1 MPLEDSQA
9 RKTAED
15 VLRMI
20 LKDNPDYTEAISV
33 LAILLQIGGRDAESA
48 ALYQRLLEIEPDNII
63 AINNLAWIMCE
74 VQGKHQQ
81 ALELA
86 QRGLKIAPNYY
97 DLIDTRGVIYYRLG
111 EFDKAIRDFNEC
123 IRLYPGVT
131 SASIGTRFYLA
142 RALAKLG
149 QKDKA
154 IQYLN
159 EALTLNSQN
168 GGLSTADLSEAQRL
182 FSQLKEGS

>member
-1 MPLEDSQA
+1 
-9 RKTAED
+9 
-15 VLRMI
+15 
-20 LKDNPDYTEAISV
+20 
-33 LAILLQIGGRDAESA
+33 LQISGRDEESA
-48 ALYQRLLEIEPDNII
+48 ALYQRVLEIEPDNVI

-74 VQGKHQQ
+74 VQGKPQQ

-86 QRGLKIAPNYY
+86 QRGLEIAPNYY

-111 EFDKAIRDFNEC
+111 EFDKAVHDFNKC
-123 IRLYPGVT
+123 IELYPGVT

-142 RALAKLG
+142 RALVKLG

-159 EALTLNSQN
+159 EALKLNSKT
-168 GGLSTADLSEAQRL
+168 GGLSKTDLSEAQRL

>member
-1 MPLEDSQA
+1 MLVEDSQA

-15 VLRMI
+15 ILRMM
-20 LKDNPDYTEAISV
+20 LKDNSDSIETMSV
-33 LAILLQIGGRDAESA
+33 LAILLQISGRAAESST
-48 ALYQRLLEIEPDNII
+48 LYQRIIELDPENII
-63 AINNLAWIMCE
+63 SMNNLAWIMSE

-81 ALELA
+81 ALDLA

-123 IRLYPGVT
+123 IKLYPGIT
-131 SASIGTRFYLA
+131 PTSIGTRFYLA
-142 RALAKLG
+142 RALAELG

-154 IQYLN
+154 IQYLK
-159 EALTLNSQN
+159 EALELNSRN
-168 GGLSTADLSEAQRL
+168 GGLSTADLTEAQHL
-182 FSQLKEGS
+182 LNQLKEGS